1 MIGREN
7 HQRVVTKAELVEC
20 IQHLANAIVDHEQST
35 VVSAM
40 LSEPYLAALLSLVL
54 LIATLI

>member
-1 MIGREN
+1 MKNLILML
-7 HQRVVTKAELVEC
+7 VVLLALACQAT
-20 IQHLANAIVDHEQST
+20 ANAVDTTHEDT

-40 LSEPYLAALLSLVL
+40 LYQPYLAALLSLIA

>member
-1 MIGREN
+1 MKNLITLLVILVLAC
-7 HQRVVTKAELVEC
+7 QATATELVSH
-20 IQHLANAIVDHEQST
+20 QQST

>member
-1 MIGREN
+1 MKNLI
-7 HQRVVTKAELVEC
+7 VVLIVMLALACQAT
-20 IQHLANAIVDHEQST
+20 ANAVVDHEQST

-54 LIATLI
+54 LIATVI